1 MKPPQPH
8 RIRILFVFAWL
19 VVGGEETEVRI
30 LARTLDQRKY
40 RIGVVACFRK
50 AGMPEQTHRQ
60 LEMLGIEVDRTPY
73 DLSFEDTVDYLAQ
86 KIPSYD
92 IVISCQNVADIY
104 PALEKLHWRPPL
116 IEHGGLVSE
125 ALAGPKHFTSRYVG
139 VCRAIRDAAAS
150 KMPGREH
157 HAIEIPSM
165 VDLEEFGGGERA
177 AIRASLALHDNTILV
192 GWVGRLDAKKRVEDF
207 LAAAAIVRSR
217 LSNVRF
223 IVVGGPDAFMPEYA
237 EALKSQ
243 ADALGISDC
252 LAFLGDRDD
261 IPALLS
267 AMDIFV
273 WLSRG
278 EGMPHVI
285 AEAGAAGLPVVATA
299 DSGSMQQI
307 EHGVSGL
314 FVPHETPCSVA
325 AAIESLARD
334 PDLRDRLGKSLH
346 RTVENTYS
354 ADVVVPQW
362 RSLFDAV
369 LRGRT
374 DAPEPS
380 IFASFLQGGFECSTH
395 RRRDGRRLDLL
406 AATGHDAHA
415 SGDYRQLAE
424 HGIRSV
430 RDGLRWHLIEA
441 MPGRYDWSG
450 FLPMLRSARA
460 SGTQVVWDLMHYGWP
475 DDIDIWSPS
484 FVDRFSRFAAN
495 AARMVKSETD
505 AVPFYCPINEISFQ
519 SWAGGD
525 VGYFNPFTRGRGF
538 ELKAQLVR
546 AAIAA
551 MQEVLNVDPRA
562 RFVHCEPT
570 INVVA
575 DPARPHER
583 AAAEDT
589 RQSQYQAWDM
599 ISGKTWPLL
608 GGEPKL
614 LDIVGINYYRHNQWT
629 LGGPPLDVDHPAYK
643 PFRNVLAE
651 VYARYN
657 RPLLIAETGTEGG
670 SRAAWFNYIAR
681 ETAAG
686 RAAGIP
692 VEGICLYP
700 IIDHFGW
707 EDDRLCPSG
716 FLSNAVIGRQRAT
729 HQPLERELHSWKGKW
744 LQEQKAPPQSFD
756 KREHGIPHD
765 VLPESATKR
774 RCASVMRPHEL
785 QLRTSDR

>member
-1 MKPPQPH
+1 MTTRQPH
-8 RIRILFVFAWL
+8 RMRILFVFAWL

-30 LARTLDQRKY
+30 LARTLDPKRY
-40 RIGVVACFRK
+40 RIDVVACFRK
-50 AGMPEQTHRQ
+50 PGMPEQTHRQ
-60 LEMLGIEVDRTPY
+60 LEALGIDVDRTPY
-73 DLSFEDTVDYLAQ
+73 DLSFEDTVDYLAR
-86 KIPSYD
+86 KIPTYD
-92 IVISCQNVADIY
+92 IVISCQDVADIY
-104 PALEKLHWRPPL
+104 PALERLHWRPPL

-165 VDLEEFGGGERA
+165 VDLEEFGCGERA
-177 AIRASLALHDNTILV
+177 AIRASLALHDNAILV

-217 LSNVRF
+217 SPDVWF
-223 IVVGGPDAFMPEYA
+223 VVVGGPDAFMPDYA

-243 ADALGISDC
+243 ADALGLSDC
-252 LAFLGDRDD
+252 LVFLGDRDD

-285 AEAGAAGLPVVATA
+285 AEAGAAALPVVATA

-307 EHGVSGL
+307 ENGVSGL
-314 FVPHETPCSVA
+314 FVQHESPDRVA
-325 AAIESLARD
+325 AAIESLAGD
-334 PDLRDRLGKSLH
+334 PGLRDRLGKALR
-346 RTVENTYS
+346 RTVEKTYS

-369 LRGRT
+369 QRDRT
-374 DAPEPS
+374 HPPEPS

-395 RRRDGRRLDLL
+395 RRHDGRRLDLI
-406 AATGHDAHA
+406 AATRHDANA
-415 SGDYRQLAE
+415 AGDYRQLAD
-424 HGIRSV
+424 HAMRTV

-441 MPGRYDWSG
+441 IPGRYDWSS
-450 FLPMLRSARA
+450 FVPMLRSARD

-484 FVDRFSRFAAN
+484 FAARFSSFAAS
-495 AARMVKSETD
+495 AARVVKSETD
-505 AVPFYCPINEISFQ
+505 AVPFYCPINEISFL

-525 VGYFNPFTRGRGF
+525 VGYLNPFTRGRGF
-538 ELKAQLVR
+538 ELKVQLAR

-570 INVVA
+570 INVVV

-583 AAAEDT
+583 GAAEGT

-599 ISGKTWPLL
+599 ISGRTWPQL

-614 LDIVGINYYRHNQWT
+614 LDIVGMNYYCDNQWIF
-629 LGGPPLDVDHPAYK
+629 GGPPLDVDHPSHK
-643 PFRNVLAE
+643 PFRNMLAE

-657 RPLLIAETGTEGG
+657 RPLLIAETGTEGER
-670 SRAAWFNYIAR
+670 RAAWFNDIAC
-681 ETAAG
+681 EAAAA

-700 IIDHFGW
+700 IIDHIGW
-707 EDDRLCPSG
+707 DDDRVCPSG
-716 FLSNAVIGRQRAT
+716 FLSSAVIGGRRAI
-729 HQPLERELHSWKGKW
+729 HQPLATAIHSSQSIW
-744 LQEQKAPPQSFD
+744 LQEHAD
-756 KREHGIPHD
+756 IPTAA
-765 VLPESATKR
+765 E
-774 RCASVMRPHEL
+774 
-785 QLRTSDR
+785 